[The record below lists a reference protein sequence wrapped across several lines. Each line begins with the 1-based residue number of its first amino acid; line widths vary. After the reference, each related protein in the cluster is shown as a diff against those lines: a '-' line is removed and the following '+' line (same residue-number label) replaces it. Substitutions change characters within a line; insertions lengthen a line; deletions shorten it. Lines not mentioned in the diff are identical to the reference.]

1 MPGLDIFR
9 SDAFSLASLTDAIL
23 KAPFVPGR
31 LGNLGVF
38 REGGISTTAIIL
50 EEKDG
55 VIELIQTGQRGAP
68 ATTLGGQKRTARS
81 FVAHHL
87 AKESTIY
94 ADEVQNVRAFGSE
107 DAAVAVQAIVN
118 ERLAILRAM
127 HEVTLEHL
135 RISALQ
141 GIVLDAD
148 GTTLFNLFTEF
159 GVTQQ
164 TEEFDFGT
172 SPVPGVRAAA
182 VATRRKIEDALG
194 ATPVTSIRAL
204 CGSTFFDALVD
215 SPGLV
220 ETVKY
225 QASELLRGDLR
236 AGFSYGGIIWEEYRG
251 SVSGQDFVGASLAYA
266 YPENTDIFRTYFAP
280 GDFME
285 TVNTLG
291 LPVYAK
297 VAIDAEFQRWAKLH
311 TQSNPLALCKRPD
324 AVIKLTIAA

>member
-1 MPGLDIFR
+1 MPGLDIFK
-9 SDAFSLASLTDAIL
+9 SDAFSLASLTDAVL
-23 KAPFVPGR
+23 KAPYVPGR
-31 LGNLGVF
+31 LGQLGVF
-38 REGGISTTAIIL
+38 REGGISTTSVIL

-55 VIELIQTGQRGAP
+55 IIELIQTGQRGAP
-68 ATTLGGQKRTARS
+68 PTTLGAQKRRARA

-118 ERLAILRAM
+118 ERLGIMRAM
-127 HEVTLEHL
+127 HEATLEHL

-141 GIVLDAD
+141 GVVLDAD
-148 GTTLFNLFTEF
+148 GATLLNLFTDF
-159 GVTQQ
+159 VVTQQ

-172 SPVPGVRAAA
+172 SPTPGVRAAA
-182 VATRRKIEDALG
+182 VATRRKIEGALG

-204 CGSTFFDALVD
+204 CGATFFDALVD

-251 SVSGQDFVGASLAYA
+251 SVSGQDFVPAAEAYA

-297 VAIDAEFQRWAKLH
+297 VAIDQEFQRWAKLH